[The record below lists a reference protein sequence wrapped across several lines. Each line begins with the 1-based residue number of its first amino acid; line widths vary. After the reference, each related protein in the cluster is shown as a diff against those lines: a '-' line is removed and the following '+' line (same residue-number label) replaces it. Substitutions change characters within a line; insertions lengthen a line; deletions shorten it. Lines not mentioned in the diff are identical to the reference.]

1 MSGEHLMHFE
11 QQMTPIR
18 LLDKELQPRR
28 YYVFF
33 IKKKKM
39 QPNRHQNSRVLDKLD
54 I

>member
-18 LLDKELQPRR
+18 LLDKELQPMR

-33 IKKKKM
+33 
-39 QPNRHQNSRVLDKLD
+39 HQEEENATK
-54 I
+54 